1 MHSEVLYTIEIY
13 RYSMKSINVNFNI
26 TGCANIEVPDNMVN
40 DSDIWEALVE
50 WYQTAKDGEVMD
62 ALSYGNGIEL
72 NSYYVDE

>member
-1 MHSEVLYTIEIY
+1 
-13 RYSMKSINVNFNI
+13 MKSINVNFNI

-50 WYQTAKDGEVMD
+50 WYQTAKDSEVMD